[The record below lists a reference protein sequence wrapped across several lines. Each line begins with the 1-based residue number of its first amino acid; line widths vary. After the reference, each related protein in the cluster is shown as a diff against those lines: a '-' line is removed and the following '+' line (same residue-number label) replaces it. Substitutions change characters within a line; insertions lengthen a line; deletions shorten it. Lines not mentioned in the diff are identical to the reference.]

1 MQLFERIRFLAQKKG
16 IPQAKLGETIG
27 VYPQKFSQWL
37 TEKSQRNLWEHLP
50 TILENFPDVRPEWL
64 YYEDGPML
72 REAGSPP
79 PSRDLER
86 QLDEARAK
94 IAALEAEL
102 READRLN
109 RKLTARLLVD
119 GVGDNAD
126 ANNTGKASDG
136 HG

>member
-1 MQLFERIRFLAQKKG
+1 MQLFERIRFLAQEKG
-16 IPQAKLGETIG
+16 IPQSKLGEIIG
-27 VYPQKFSQWL
+27 IYPQKFSQWL
-37 TEKSQRNLWEHLP
+37 SEKSQKNLWEHLP
-50 TILENFPDVRPEWL
+50 KILENFPDVRPEWL
-64 YYEDGPML
+64 YYEDGPMF

-86 QLDEARAK
+86 QLDEAQAR

-119 GVGDNAD
+119 GVGDNTA
-126 ANNTGKASDG
+126 ASSTGKAGDG

>member
-1 MQLFERIRFLAQKKG
+1 MQLFERIRFLAQEKG
-16 IPQAKLGETIG
+16 IPQSKLGEIIG

-37 TEKSQRNLWEHLP
+37 TEKSQKNLWEHLP

-86 QLDEARAK
+86 QLEEARAK
-94 IAALEAEL
+94 ISALEAEL

-119 GVGDNAD
+119 GVGDNTA
-126 ANNTGKASDG
+126 ASSTGKASDG